1 VNKDLPRVSPFAVP
15 LILEIGREIVYG
27 ASADAVLEEAET
39 KPRWLRRRWRE
50 APPDGLPPP
59 QFLSSWEGAGAEH
72 RRVGDRHS
80 APTAGE
86 SPTAPHPALR
96 ATLPRRGGIGLDR
109 LRCGSLNLAV
119 NGTAATLRC
128 SGALWLAEH
137 RMLVVGDLHLEKGSS
152 YATRGV
158 MLPPFDTRA
167 TLLRLEGEVAELEP
181 AMIVL
186 LGDTFHDGRAIG
198 RLAFDDRL
206 RVEALARGRTLVWV
220 VGNHDAEGPGPLPG
234 EVAAEVAVAGL
245 TLRHEPQRG
254 GSPGRWRA
262 PAPLRQGAGARRA
275 VRRRC
280 FITDGE
286 RVILPAFGAYAG
298 GLNVLD
304 RAYAGMFG
312 PGVFVA
318 CLGETKVPRDQPG
331 AADRRL
337 TPEWRKWRK

>member
-1 VNKDLPRVSPFAVP
+1 MASPAEASP
-15 LILEIGREIVYG
+15 L
-27 ASADAVLEEAET
+27 S
-39 KPRWLRRRWRE
+39 PSLRR
-50 APPDGLPPP
+50 A
-59 QFLSSWEGAGAEH
+59 
-72 RRVGDRHS
+72 
-80 APTAGE
+80 
-86 SPTAPHPALR
+86 
-96 ATLPRRGGIGLDR
+96 
-109 LRCGSLNLAV
+109 RCGSLNLQLSGEPAR
-119 NGTAATLRC
+119 LRC
-128 SGALWLAEH
+128 SGALWLSQQ

-167 TLLRLEGEVAELEP
+167 TLLRLEAEVAELEP
-181 AMIVL
+181 ATLVL

-234 EVAAEVAVAGL
+234 EVADEVAVAGL
-245 TLRHEPQRG
+245 TLRHEPQ
-254 GSPGRWRA
+254 PGRQPGEVSGHLHPCAKVLGR
-262 PAPLRQGAGARRA
+262 GRA

-304 RAYAGMFG
+304 RAFAGMFG

-318 CLGETKVPRDQPG
+318 CLGETKVHAISPAQLI
-331 AADRRL
+331 AD
-337 TPEWRKWRK
+337 